1 MYKITA
7 LIDKNEVD
15 KIALIDEHYRVLN
28 KIMDKVVIMF
38 NVMPV
43 MDQVYTKSL
52 LWEMI
57 PSISI
62 DSIVYEGEKLI

>member
-7 LIDKNEVD
+7 LIDKNEID
-15 KIALIDEHYRVLN
+15 KIALIDEHYKVLN

-38 NVMPV
+38 NVVPV

-57 PSISI
+57 PSISF
-62 DSIVYEGEKLI
+62 DSIVYEGES

>member
-7 LIDKNEVD
+7 LIDKNEID
-15 KIALIDEHYRVLN
+15 KIALIDEHYKVLN

-38 NVMPV
+38 NVVPV

-57 PSISI
+57 PSISF
-62 DSIVYEGEKLI
+62 DSIVYEGDDMK